1 MANATKGRSKK
12 KKAHTPQVRKVPQL
26 TAAQQKQQQKA
37 ARKVAKKVAEPSLF
51 KTAWFWIPLLVALV
65 TSPAL
70 AFLTAG
76 VGVLLVIVG
85 ACLQKTDRMRG
96 RLLVAGLGAIIGSLP
111 YIVYLILGWIGVIG

>member
-12 KKAHTPQVRKVPQL
+12 KKAHTPQVRKATQL
-26 TAAQQKQQQKA
+26 SAAEQRKA
-37 ARKVAKKVAEPSLF
+37 ARKVAKKVSEPSLF

-70 AFLTAG
+70 AFLSAG
-76 VGVLLVIVG
+76 VGVLFVIVG

-96 RLLVAGLGAIIGSLP
+96 RLLVAGLGAVIGSLP
-111 YIVYLILGWIGVIG
+111 YIVYLVLGWVGVIG